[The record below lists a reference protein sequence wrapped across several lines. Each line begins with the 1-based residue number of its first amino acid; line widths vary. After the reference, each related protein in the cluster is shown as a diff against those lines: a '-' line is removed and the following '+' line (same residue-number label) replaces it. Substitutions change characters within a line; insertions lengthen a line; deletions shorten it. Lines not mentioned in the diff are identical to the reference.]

1 MRDKKLLTD
10 IQSHYSKNGD
20 RIFLQ
25 SKGLGWY
32 GKFLKPPM
40 NTSAII
46 TPHDVLIRDARPIRA
61 GMCVGVTDLVGWT
74 TITVEPEHI
83 GKKLAVFTAIECKED
98 NLPADPDRKKFIESV
113 KIAGGFAKVIKS
125 VSDLISTVSVYND
138 RL

>member
-1 MRDKKLLTD
+1 M
-10 IQSHYSKNGD
+10 
-20 RIFLQ
+20 Q

-46 TPHDVLIRDARPIRA
+46 TPQDVLIRDAKPIRA

-83 GKKLAVFTAIECKED
+83 GKKLAVFTAIECRED
-98 NLPADPDRKKFIESV
+98 LPMAPDRKKFIESV
-113 KIAGGFAKVIKS
+113 KLAGGFAKIVENVK
-125 VSDLISTVSVYND
+125 DLITTVGVYND